1 MARYTIRGADAA
13 VEAKLA
19 PLLEARDAET
29 SSPGAEVL
37 ASPDSISQVA
47 LSHGQV
53 IWLLS
58 ELGLRLE
65 G

>member
-1 MARYTIRGADAA
+1 MARYAIRGADAA

-19 PLLEARDAET
+19 PSLEARDAET
-29 SSPGAEVL
+29 SPPGAEVWQ
-37 ASPDSISQVA
+37 AQFNSQVA

-58 ELGLRLE
+58 
-65 G
+65 